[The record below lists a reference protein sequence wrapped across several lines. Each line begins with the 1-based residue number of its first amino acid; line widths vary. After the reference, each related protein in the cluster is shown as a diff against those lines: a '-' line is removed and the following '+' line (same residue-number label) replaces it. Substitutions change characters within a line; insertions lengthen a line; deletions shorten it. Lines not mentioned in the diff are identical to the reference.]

1 MEITDELIAHLEM
14 LSKLKLKS
22 SEIEKMKTD
31 MNEILEYMKMLDEV
45 DVNGYEPLFTPIE
58 DPMTPRE
65 DKPEQQDPSQI
76 LKLVPHLKGDLVS
89 IPSIYAK

>member
-1 MEITDELIAHLEM
+1 MEITDELIAHLET

-31 MNEILEYMKMLDEV
+31 MNAILEYMKMLDEV
-45 DVNGYEPLFTPIE
+45 DVNGYEPLFTPVE
-58 DPMTPRE
+58 DSMTPRE
-65 DKPEQQDPSQI
+65 DKPDQQDPSQI
-76 LKLVPHLKGDLVS
+76 LKLVPHLKDDLVL